1 MRNRAPLFGVLAALL
16 LGIAFYFLAYQ
27 PRNEDL
33 EAVRAETA
41 ELESQRSTLTNEI
54 RRLREIESREVEFRA
69 ALARLEEYIPTGI
82 AQSSLIHHL
91 QLSADQSGV
100 TVDTVTFGAPEP
112 AEEAPPTGTPE
123 TVLGS
128 IPVSVTVEGGY
139 FQMVD
144 FLRRVEV
151 DVPRA
156 VLIET
161 LSVVEGEDKF
171 PQLSTTWNGQLF
183 AIIPDTAVAPETPAD
198 QDTEAGAED
207 GAEAGADDP
216 DAGGE
221 TDGGEDIDPGSTADN
236 NDDAGDVS

>member
-1 MRNRAPLFGVLAALL
+1 MRNRAPLIGVLAVLL
-16 LGIAFYFLAYQ
+16 LGVAFYFLAYQ

-33 EAVRAETA
+33 EAVRVETA
-41 ELESQRSTLTNEI
+41 ELEAERSTLTNEI

-100 TVDTVTFGAPEP
+100 TVDAVTFGAPAP
-112 AEEAPPTGTPE
+112 AEEAPPTGTPG
-123 TVLGS
+123 TVLGA

-161 LSVVEGEDKF
+161 LSVVEGEDEF

-183 AIIPDTAVAPETPAD
+183 ALIPDTAVTPEAPAD
-198 QDTEAGAED
+198 AGTED
-207 GAEAGADDP
+207 GAEAE
-216 DAGGE
+216 AGDGE
-221 TDGGEDIDPGSTADN
+221 TDADADTETDDDNDNDDI
-236 NDDAGDVS
+236 DAGDVS